1 MGDLLRRTTSLAG
14 EERREVPAQVVEE
27 GGAVYLVKPGADGE
41 PRRILLERDAGFYR
55 AATAEQRDAQVFPHL
70 IHLYISSRCNL
81 SCPVCYEAG
90 EDPEPSLQEIQ
101 ATLRGLRGRFITLMG
116 REPTCR
122 EDLPRIIRLAARR
135 NNVSL
140 LTNGVKLADA
150 DYTRELSRCGL
161 QTVTL
166 SVNGLS
172 DDVYRRMNGA
182 PLLETKLRA
191 LDNLRACGI
200 KTIVSMTLA
209 RGINE
214 DQLRPMA
221 ELCLDRLDHVHQLR
235 VRSLSPVGKH
245 LEVNQY
251 CMSEMVELLTGAL
264 GIPARDAHAEQRA
277 RWAVTSK
284 LGPLA
289 PRFLRDYLTPR
300 LCTLSFHVRR
310 RGDGVAAVVNG
321 PALDGD
327 ESQTLLSLALS
338 LARSYGP
345 GLLLDNLALLL
356 RLPPRR
362 RARELMIMLKCWP
375 NLDTLDLEENRKC
388 PSLYMRTADGQAEP
402 FCLANI
408 RHAVVGEEEQP

>member
-1 MGDLLRRTTSLAG
+1 VVREGD
-14 EERREVPAQVVEE
+14 
-27 GGAVYLVKPGADGE
+27 AVYLIKPGPDGE
-41 PRRILLERDAGFYR
+41 PVRALLERDAGFYCE
-55 AATAEQRDAQVFPHL
+55 ATAEQRPDQVFPHL
-70 IHLYISSRCNL
+70 IHLYIASRCNL

-90 EDPEPSLQEIQ
+90 EDPGFEPTLDEIA
-101 ATLRGLRGRFITLMG
+101 ATLRGLRGRYITLMG

-122 EDLPRIIRLAARR
+122 EDLPQIIRMAARH

-150 DYTRELSRCGL
+150 AYARRLSRCGL

-166 SVNGLS
+166 SFNGLS
-172 DDVYRRMNGA
+172 DEVYRSMNGA
-182 PLLETKLRA
+182 PLLQTKLQA
-191 LDNLRACGI
+191 LDNLRECRV

-209 RGINE
+209 RGVNE
-214 DQLRPMA
+214 DQLRPVV

-245 LEVNQY
+245 LEVDQY
-251 CMSEMVELLTGAL
+251 CMSEMAELLTGAL
-264 GIPARDAHAEQRA
+264 GISPRDAHAEQAA
-277 RWAVTSK
+277 RWAITRK

-310 RGDGVAAVVNG
+310 RGRGVVPLVRSAYMDAAG
-321 PALDGD
+321 
-327 ESQTLLSLALS
+327 STLPMGWG
-338 LARSYGP
+338 LARAYGP
-345 GLLLDNLALLL
+345 GLLLDNLALML

-375 NLDTLDLEENRKC
+375 NQDTVDLVENRKC
-388 PSLYMRTADGQAEP
+388 PSLYMKDGRAEP
-402 FCLANI
+402 FCLANL
-408 RHAVVGEEEQP
+408 RTATATATASAAANNPAGGAEEALP